1 MERESPGQRL
11 MEANSTGGQGS
22 RRAVEPGCGG
32 GGWIVGLIRPIH
44 VAGKLFSVKIFAVI
58 NGFFSYILTSSSQR
72 NVPLR
77 NTNIVPPRQASGILK
92 TVKHVNAYDLI
103 QV

>member
-11 MEANSTGGQGS
+11 VEANSTGGQGS

-32 GGWIVGLIRPIH
+32 GGGWIIGLIRPIH
-44 VAGKLFSVKIFAVI
+44 VAGKLFSVKISAVI
-58 NGFFSYILTSSSQR
+58 HGFFSYILTSSSQR

-77 NTNIVPPRQASGILK
+77 NTVEP
-92 TVKHVNAYDLI
+92 LI
-103 QV
+103 TDTAGEFKFCPL